1 MLATN
6 AFERIRMS
14 IAASARIHPTAVIDP
29 DAELADG
36 VHVGPHAVIEGPVI
50 IGPNC
55 TIRAHAVLIGPMTMG
70 QGNDVGHC
78 AILGDRPQHLAFTGK
93 EQTRTEIG
101 DFNVFR
107 ESSTVHRG
115 STATGVT
122 ILGSHNYLM
131 VNSHIG
137 HDCRIGSHIMLANG
151 ALMAGHCEIQD
162 RAFVSGNSG
171 VHQFCRIGRLGFL
184 SGNTSCT
191 RDLLPF
197 MLMAERDQ
205 VVGINK
211 VGLQRAG
218 VSVADIRVVR
228 QAFRILFRE
237 KLLQKRAIEKME
249 QEIGEHPLVVELLQ
263 FIRSSKR
270 GFVGGHH
277 LAAHDS
283 ESEAA

>member
-1 MLATN
+1 
-6 AFERIRMS
+6 MS

-36 VHVGPHAVIEGPVI
+36 VQVGPHAVVEGPVK

-55 TIRAHAVLIGPMTMG
+55 IVRAHATLIGPMTIG
-70 QGNDVGHC
+70 QGNDVGYG
-78 AILGDRPQHLAFTGK
+78 AVLGDRPQHIAYTGK
-93 EQTRTEIG
+93 EETRTEIG
-101 DFNVFR
+101 DFNIFR
-107 ESSTVHRG
+107 ESVTVHRG
-115 STATGVT
+115 TTATGIT
-122 ILGSHNYLM
+122 ILGSHNFLM
-131 VNSHIG
+131 VNSHVG
-137 HDCRIGSHIMLANG
+137 HDCRVGNHIMLANG
-151 ALMAGHCEIQD
+151 ALIAGHCEVQD
-162 RAFVSGNSG
+162 RAFVSGNGG

-184 SGNTSCT
+184 SGNSSLTK
-191 RDLLPF
+191 DLLPF
-197 MLMAERDQ
+197 MIMAGRDQ

-211 VGLQRAG
+211 VGLQRSG
-218 VSVADIRVVR
+218 FDMADLRVVR

-249 QEIGEHPLVVELLQ
+249 QEVGDHPLVVELLQ
-263 FIRSSKR
+263 FIRSSIR